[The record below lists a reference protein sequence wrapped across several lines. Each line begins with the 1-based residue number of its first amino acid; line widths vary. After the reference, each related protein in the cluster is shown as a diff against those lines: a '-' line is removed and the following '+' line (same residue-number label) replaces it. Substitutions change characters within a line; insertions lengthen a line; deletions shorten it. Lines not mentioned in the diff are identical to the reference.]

1 MAKVVLDYEEV
12 AFDGKAELAEV
23 LYANMEGAG
32 GGVILTDGEGA
43 DTAAVWQ
50 LDVEDAETIRGNI
63 INNHEADDT
72 AFGSTT
78 YWDVV
83 SWLDN
88 VIKMTKEH
96 KKKNPGTIEIVW

>member
-1 MAKVVLDYEEV
+1 MAKIILDYEE
-12 AFDGKAELAEV
+12 ANFNGKAELAEV

-50 LDVEDAETIRGNI
+50 LDVDDAETIRGNI
-63 INNHEADDT
+63 INDHEADDV

-83 SWLDN
+83 SWLDGL
-88 VIKMTKEH
+88 IKATRERKQ
-96 KKKNPGTIEIVW
+96 KNPGTIEIVW

>member
-1 MAKVVLDYEEV
+1 MAKIILDYEETN
-12 AFDGKAELAEV
+12 FDGKAELAEV
-23 LYANMEGAG
+23 LYANMEGTG

-50 LDVEDAETIRGNI
+50 LDVEDAKTIRGNI
-63 INNHEADDT
+63 MYSHEADDT
-72 AFGSTT
+72 AFGTTT

-83 SWLDN
+83 SWLDEL
-88 VIKMTKEH
+88 ITITKER